1 MLALHPVPVVTMKT
15 ETNKK
20 IQFDSFFLTIFL
32 NKTMEIRL
40 EVLANGK
47 VCGSLPKLNIDHADL
62 FPFVIY
68 KFDKLEIFLNKAK
81 IKS

>member
-1 MLALHPVPVVTMKT
+1 MTT
-15 ETNKK
+15 ETKNIE

-47 VCGSLPKLNIDHADL
+47 VCGSLPKPNIDLADL

-68 KFDKLEIFLNKAK
+68 KFDKLEIFLNNANV
-81 IKS
+81 KS